1 MRIPTGT
8 GINKVQ
14 QWDLTPSVQMSL
26 TLKHTVLSVCQLEKK
41 QAKNK
46 TETQL

>member
-1 MRIPTGT
+1 
-8 GINKVQ
+8 
-14 QWDLTPSVQMSL
+14 MSL

-46 TETQL
+46 TETQLQCILIIQTKTADE